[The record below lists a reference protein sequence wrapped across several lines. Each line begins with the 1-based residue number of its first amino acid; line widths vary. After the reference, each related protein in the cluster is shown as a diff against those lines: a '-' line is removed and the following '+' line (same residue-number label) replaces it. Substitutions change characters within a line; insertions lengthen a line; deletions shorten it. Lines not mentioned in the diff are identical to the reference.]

1 MPSHLLDKSVARRMI
16 EALHHLN
23 VLSFEEEMVLDL
35 WRQLETEKTRLFV
48 PVAAMNILRRF
59 AHLVEVRTFLAAV
72 EPLGSGRY
80 LRRWAHRLRE
90 HGFTREDALILALA
104 TFGTDSAGT
113 ILGVDVLIT
122 LDRPF
127 LNNFQAHQAK
137 LQIRLLAMTRQLLMP
152 YHRATLP
159 LVLHPEQILHE

>member
-1 MPSHLLDKSVARRMI
+1 MPSHLLDKSIARRMI
-16 EALHHLN
+16 EALHHLD
-23 VLSFEEEMVLDL
+23 VLSFEEELALDV
-35 WRQLETEKTRLFV
+35 WRQLETQKTRLFV
-48 PVAAMNILRRF
+48 PVAVINVLQRF
-59 AHLVEVRTFLAAV
+59 AYAVEVRTFLAAV
-72 EPLGSGRY
+72 EPLESGRY

-104 TFGTDSAGT
+104 TYGTDSAGA

-127 LNNFQAHQAK
+127 LNNFQAHQAR
-137 LQIRLLAMTRQLLMP
+137 LQTRLLAMTRQLLMP

>member
-16 EALHHLN
+16 EALHHLD

-72 EPLGSGRY
+72 EPLGSGR
-80 LRRWAHRLRE
+80 
-90 HGFTREDALILALA
+90 
-104 TFGTDSAGT
+104 
-113 ILGVDVLIT
+113 
-122 LDRPF
+122 
-127 LNNFQAHQAK
+127 
-137 LQIRLLAMTRQLLMP
+137 
-152 YHRATLP
+152 
-159 LVLHPEQILHE
+159 